1 MSVTRVMVFEMPTT
15 ISWTAGMKIF
25 RETTEPGLKAFKK
38 DKTLLRWSLTQVGDH
53 NGLLMIEFEN
63 KAKLNK
69 YLKTMAAVR
78 RDVTGDTGMQ
88 SWIYSGPVKASG

>member
-1 MSVTRVMVFEMPTT
+1 MSVTRAMVFETPTT
-15 ISWTAGMKIF
+15 ISWTAGMKLV
-25 RETTEPGLKAFKK
+25 RQTTELGLKAHKK

-63 KAKLNK
+63 KTKLEK

-78 RDVTGDTGMQ
+78 REVTADTG
-88 SWIYSGPVKASG
+88 I